1 MAARPSRLPTLV
13 LCLVVACAAAAMPAR
28 AGVVPP
34 ACDLNANGS
43 FRFLTDALPAGSTN
57 AEYVARIVTANAD
70 GPLSF
75 SVNPALP
82 PGMSLDPESGF
93 ITGRPTSTSNLNHTF
108 TASDGMQS
116 IDSAPINLKVNAAG
130 GGGNAGATFT
140 NTSLP
145 DGRVGEAYLQNL
157 SLENGVGPFVY
168 GAVDLPPGLTLD
180 GSNGQI
186 LGIPTAP
193 GTFFASFTVYD
204 FGEDNKVVTVL
215 PITILPLASD
225 LRFLTQF
232 LNNGEVGTPFCD
244 TWLVENAGG
253 AVTFAASGLPPGLAV
268 DPATG
273 VVSGM
278 PTLAGTFLVLLSAS
292 AGDQTITTNLSMMV
306 APNAG
311 SNFHWNYFGIPA
323 GLVNENYD
331 RQPPILV
338 AAEGRDAISYSAL
351 GLPGG
356 MTYASGSGELAGTPI
371 EIGEYPMT
379 FTAVDAN
386 TSETLTLSLLFLVL
400 PPGGGDA
407 SQIPVNFW
415 VFKDAVK
422 TGSPGN
428 DAWKVSAL
436 YNADRR
442 LANRF
447 DPATDPLMLQLGA
460 RTVLLPPGSLT
471 GKTEKS
477 YAWRSAK
484 GVVPVE
490 SVKLGPAKQTLA
502 WTTKNDTL
510 TETVPGILTQIVT
523 LGSRGYRLLLTFD
536 ENGVVHPALDI
547 ERTAFVVRSGKLVVK
562 GPGDDSAKLALL
574 LADPNFFYEA
584 QTSPLRIRL
593 LEDGDVLLDRD
604 FTLLGDEA
612 KITTDARTGSL
623 VYAFKTTKD
632 AAVADRIAK
641 FSFQSGKGTLALALA
656 DLDLSGL
663 PVGEAHL
670 GVELTIGARTYYTA
684 VTIFEAKAGSGRW
697 TTTMP

>member
-1 MAARPSRLPTLV
+1 V
-13 LCLVVACAAAAMPAR
+13 LACAAAAPPAR
-28 AGVVPP
+28 AGVTPP
-34 ACDLNANGS
+34 ACDLGANGV
-43 FRFLTDALPAGSTN
+43 FRFLTDALPVGSTN

-70 GPLSF
+70 GPLTF

-82 PGMSLDPESGF
+82 PGMSLDPESGY
-93 ITGRPTSTSNLNHTF
+93 ITGRPTSTSNLDHTF
-108 TASDGMQS
+108 TASDGVVS

-140 NTSLP
+140 NTSFP
-145 DGRVGEAYLQNL
+145 DGRVGELYSQNL
-157 SLENGVGPFVY
+157 ALQDGVGPFVY
-168 GAVDLPPGLTLD
+168 GAVDLPPGVTLD
-180 GSNGQI
+180 GSTGQI
-186 LGIPTAP
+186 LGVPTAP
-193 GTFFASFTVYD
+193 GTYFASFTVYD

-232 LNNGEVGTPFCD
+232 LNNGEVGTPYCD
-244 TWLVENAGG
+244 AWLVENAAGTVSFG
-253 AVTFAASGLPPGLAV
+253 ASGLPLGLLL

-273 VVSGM
+273 VVSGT
-278 PTLAGTFLVLLSAS
+278 PTVAGTFLVLLSATD
-292 AGDQTITTNLSMMV
+292 GDQTITTNLSMMV
-306 APNAG
+306 APG
-311 SNFHWNYFGIPA
+311 PSSNFHWNYFGIPV

-351 GLPGG
+351 GLPTG
-356 MTYASGSGELAGTPI
+356 MTYAAGSGELAGTPI
-371 EIGEYPMT
+371 EIGDYPMT
-379 FTAVDAN
+379 FTAVDGN

-422 TGSPGN
+422 TGSPGQ

-447 DPATDPLMLQLGA
+447 DPATDSLMLQLGA
-460 RTVLLPPGSLT
+460 RSVLLPPGSLT

-484 GVVPVE
+484 GVEPVE
-490 SVKLGPAKQTLA
+490 AVKLGPAKQTLS
-502 WTTKNDTL
+502 WSTKNDTI
-510 TETVPGILTQIVT
+510 TETVPGILTQTVT
-523 LGSRGYRLLLTFD
+523 IGSRGYRLLLSFD
-536 ENGVVHPALDI
+536 ENGVFHPALDF
-547 ERTAFVVRSGKLVVK
+547 ERAAFVVRTGKVVVK
-562 GPGDDSAKLALL
+562 GPGDDTAKLSLL

-604 FTLLGDEA
+604 FTLLGDVA
-612 KITTDARTGSL
+612 KVTTDSRTGSL

-632 AAVADRIAK
+632 AATVDRVAK
-641 FSFQSGKGTLALALA
+641 FSYQSGKGTLSLALV
-656 DLDLSGL
+656 DLDLAGL
-663 PVGEAHL
+663 PTGEAHL
-670 GVELTIGARTYYTA
+670 GVELTIGLRTYYTA